1 MFLIKDPLMQKDMS
15 YIPSTDTSHVIGKTA
30 KHTSSAEKCASLCA
44 FNQKSNGCQ
53 QFSFRLG
60 SGENCW
66 LFNSNENIWGGTH
79 GTFELGVYSG
89 KPRARGNVRSKCFNS
104 Y

>member
-1 MFLIKDPLMQKDMS
+1 MQKDMS

-44 FNQKSNGCQ
+44 FKQKSNGCQ
-53 QFSFRLG
+53 QFSFRIG

-66 LFNSNENIWGGTH
+66 LFNSNEGG

-89 KPRARGNVRSKCFNS
+89 KPRARGKVRSKCFNS